1 MKKVLLVVLCFMLVL
16 PGCTDTTPSAE
27 PATLNTEP
35 VTEPVAEQITEPV
48 TEPIAEQITEPVPE
62 PVPEFS
68 ELDHDAVY
76 AEIERI
82 SKKYNAM
89 GVQVALVENGQ
100 VVGSYAY
107 GWATSKKIPMTT
119 DHKIRIAS
127 LTKVA
132 VGIAALLLH
141 EDGTVDLEAS
151 IGDIWG
157 VPAQNPQFPDHTISI
172 WNILSHTSSI
182 ASYEDD
188 VSTTYRDVRNRMS
201 YGYWSVEPGV
211 MKSRCYNNYAF
222 RVLGSTLELAAGKT
236 LDDIMDEKLYNA
248 MGIDAAFAPGDV
260 DDTSLVATLY
270 EGTLVTRSVSKQLSY
285 HGPENPGDNGSY
297 YAGGLTISAEDLA
310 KMAAMLGNDGVY
322 NGQRF
327 MSPESV
333 ELMEQ
338 LMDTPL
344 RNGAY
349 QGHPLMHVPE
359 MYGREK
365 IYFHTGRGC
374 GVFTSFS
381 YDAATGDGVVVL
393 TTGAR
398 GYMNDLEISF
408 ICDEINT
415 YAYNL
420 MAEQQ

>member
-1 MKKVLLVVLCFMLVL
+1 MKKILIAALCLMLLL
-16 PGCTDTTPSAE
+16 PGCTQNTPAPTETTILA
-27 PATLNTEP
+27 TEP
-35 VTEPVAEQITEPV
+35 VTEPATEP
-48 TEPIAEQITEPVPE
+48 TEPPPVFTE
-62 PVPEFS
+62 
-68 ELDHDAVY
+68 LNHDMIY
-76 AEIERI
+76 DEIRRI
-82 SKKYNAM
+82 SQKYGAM
-89 GVQVALVENGQ
+89 GVQVAIVENGR

-107 GWATSKKIPMTT
+107 GWATEDVTPMTSA
-119 DHKIRIAS
+119 HKIRVAS
-127 LTKVA
+127 LTKV
-132 VGIAALLLH
+132 VIGIAAMLLH
-141 EDGTVDLEAS
+141 EDGTIDLQAS
-151 IGDIWG
+151 IGDVWG
-157 VPAQNPQFPDHTISI
+157 VPARNPQFPDHVINI

-182 ASYEDD
+182 ASYGDE
-188 VSTTYRDVRNRMS
+188 VTTSYRDVRTRLPWA
-201 YGYWSVEPGV
+201 YWSVEPGV

-248 MGIDAAFAPGDV
+248 MEIDASFASGDV
-260 DDTSLVATLY
+260 GDTTLVATLY
-270 EGTLVTRSVSKQLSY
+270 EGTGVVRSIKKQLSF
-285 HGPENPGDNGSY
+285 HGPQNPGDNGSY

-310 KMAAMLGNDGVY
+310 KLAAMLGNDGVY
-322 NGQRF
+322 DGQQF

-344 RNGAY
+344 QNGAY

-374 GVFTSFS
+374 GVFTCFS

-398 GYMNDLEISF
+398 GYMNEVEISL
-408 ICDEINT
+408 ICDELNT
-415 YAYNL
+415 YLYAI
-420 MAEQQ
+420 ME